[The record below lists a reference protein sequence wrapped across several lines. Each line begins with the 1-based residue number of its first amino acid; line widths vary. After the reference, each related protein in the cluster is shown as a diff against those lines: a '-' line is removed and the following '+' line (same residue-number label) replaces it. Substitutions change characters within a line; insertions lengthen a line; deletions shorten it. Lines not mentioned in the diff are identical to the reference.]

1 MRDSTR
7 EDFDD
12 VVAFVATGGYAL
24 RAYERFAKIVQGP
37 DGLWRVRD
45 AGVGAAYR
53 LNVGTIV
60 EATMI
65 KVRLARAARGASPA
79 RSLPARRA
87 RARRDRG
94 VFRRDA

>member
-1 MRDSTR
+1 MPDLTW
-7 EDFDD
+7 EDFEA

-24 RAYERFAKIVQGP
+24 RAYERFAKIVKGK

-45 AGVGAAYR
+45 ARIAQQYR

-65 KVRLARAARGASPA
+65 KVRLAQDRALAARHGAAA
-79 RSLPARRA
+79 RTDA
-87 RARRDRG
+87 RARSRNISP
-94 VFRRDA
+94 RR